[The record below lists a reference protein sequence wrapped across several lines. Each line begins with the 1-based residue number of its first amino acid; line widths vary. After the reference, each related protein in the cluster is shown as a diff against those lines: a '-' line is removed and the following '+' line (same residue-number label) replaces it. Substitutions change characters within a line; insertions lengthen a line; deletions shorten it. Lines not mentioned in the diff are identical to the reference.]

1 MNLINDFLIMIKKL
15 TSSQLEIQARLR
27 FNFKFCIFNSKMNLG
42 FDKTE
47 KKIKF
52 FNLNITFF
60 SLQYNLT
67 KKLEFLFL
75 YLL

>member
-1 MNLINDFLIMIKKL
+1 
-15 TSSQLEIQARLR
+15 
-27 FNFKFCIFNSKMNLG
+27 MNLG

-47 KKIKF
+47 KIKF
-52 FNLNITFF
+52 FNINITFF